1 MLQRSVVITAC
12 LLTLSL
18 HLSANAGV
26 TWEETFSKT
35 GDVKTTV
42 QKTGGNNNN
51 TRNNNNNN
59 KNTSQY
65 REKPIYLPFSVSGP
79 AIKIA
84 FETVGIGDRPG
95 LKIELEQLVK
105 RGKKEDWRRV
115 AVIGRTR
122 GDGKGGSGLRTT
134 PGKYRFALRGSQT
147 KYTIKVEEAKQSDS

>member
-1 MLQRSVVITAC
+1 MLQRSAVFAAC

-18 HLSANAGV
+18 HLAADAGV
-26 TWEETFSKT
+26 TWEETFSKS

-42 QKTGGNNNN
+42 QKTGGGKN
-51 TRNNNNNN
+51 TGNNN
-59 KNTSQY
+59 KNKSQY
-65 REKPIYLPFSVSGP
+65 REKPVYLPFSVSGP

-95 LKIELEQLVK
+95 LKIELEQLVQ

-147 KYTIKVEEAKQSDS
+147 KYTIKVEEARQSDS